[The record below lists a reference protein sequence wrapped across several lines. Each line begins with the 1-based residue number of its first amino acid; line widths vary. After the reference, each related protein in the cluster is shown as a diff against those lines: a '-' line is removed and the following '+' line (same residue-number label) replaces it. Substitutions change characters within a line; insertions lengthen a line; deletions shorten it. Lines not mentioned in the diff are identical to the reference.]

1 MSDVVWCQV
10 YYIDTKDKRAEES
23 YYFKI
28 MDSLVLAAPKDSFY
42 ECFNCVV
49 FMKRTTQ
56 IPSSGNITYFG
67 QFDFTKEDLQ
77 KWHAWY
83 NKEIQK
89 ATQIIKIE

>member
-1 MSDVVWCQV
+1 MYGQV
-10 YYIDTKDKRAEES
+10 DNYYINTSKKKLERV

-28 MDSLVLAAPKDSFY
+28 MDSLVAAAPNDTLY
-42 ECFNCVV
+42 GCINCIR
-49 FMKRTTQ
+49 FMKAETE

-83 NKEIQK
+83 NKRYK
-89 ATQIIKIE
+89 KRRK